1 MSRHDDKPSEPEK
14 PLKIHWAILEDM
26 KPTQASVGFLEVEL
40 KMRELEEKARDGI
53 LARYLEKHPIPA
65 VRGPDG
71 RMYLT
76 DHHHMGL
83 AMQRLADAWDQ
94 SEQPAGAN
102 PYRKCCFVLEED
114 YGSESSMSMH
124 GFWRAM
130 EAEGLC
136 HFYDGNGKRTQA
148 LPKTLENLQDDPY
161 RSLAGLAR
169 KAGAYE
175 KVDIPY
181 TEFKWADFL
190 RTRIPATEITMSHL
204 DQAIEH
210 ATRLARSPEAEG
222 LPGYLK
228 TPPAPPAPDL
238 TAIGA
243 RLQSRHGA
251 ADEPEASIAHKP
263 HHHHKA

>member
-1 MSRHDDKPSEPEK
+1 MGQHDDKASAPAKSPRV
-14 PLKIHWAILEDM
+14 HWAILEDM

-40 KMRELEEKARDGI
+40 KMRELEEKAREGTLDK
-53 LARYLEKHPIPA
+53 YLERHPIPA

-94 SEQPAGAN
+94 SDRPARVN
-102 PYRKCCFVLEED
+102 PYRRCCFVLGED
-114 YGSESSMSMH
+114 HGSDQSMSMPS
-124 GFWRAM
+124 FWRAM

-136 HFYDGNGKRTQA
+136 HFYDGNGKRVAA
-148 LPKTLENLQDDPY
+148 LPRTLENLQDDPY

-175 KVDIPY
+175 KVDVPY

-190 RTRIPATEITMSHL
+190 RPRIAVAEITMSRL
-204 DQAIEH
+204 DKAISK
-210 ATRLARSPEAEG
+210 AMQIARSPEAQG
-222 LPGYLK
+222 LPGYLE
-228 TPPAPPAPDL
+228 TPPAPPPPDL
-238 TAIGA
+238 DAIGA
-243 RLQSRHGA
+243 RLRSRHGA
-251 ADEPEASIAHKP
+251 ADEPAASNAHKP
-263 HHHHKA
+263 HHRKA

>member
-1 MSRHDDKPSEPEK
+1 MNPHDDKPNAPAKASR
-14 PLKIHWAILEDM
+14 IHWAILEDM

-40 KMRELEEKARDGI
+40 KMRELEEKARDGA
-53 LARYLEKHPIPA
+53 LEKYLEKHPIPA

-94 SEQPAGAN
+94 SDKPAGSN
-102 PYRKCCFVLEED
+102 PYRKCCFVLGED
-114 YGSESSMSMH
+114 HGSDFSMSMPS
-124 GFWRAM
+124 FWRVM

-136 HFYDGNGKRTQA
+136 HFYDGNGKRVPA
-148 LPKTLENLQDDPY
+148 LPRTLENLQDDPY

-175 KVDIPY
+175 KVDVPY

-190 RTRIPATEITMSHL
+190 RPRIPVAEITMSRL
-204 DQAIEH
+204 DQAIAK
-210 ATRLARSPEAEG
+210 ATQIARSPEAEG

-228 TPPAPPAPDL
+228 TPPAPPPPDL

-243 RLQSRHGA
+243 RLRSRHGA
-251 ADEPEASIAHKP
+251 ADEPAASNAHKP
-263 HHHHKA
+263 HHRKA